1 MSLLA
6 LYKIVETYLKEKGAP
21 KGVLGELDAM
31 MELVQRVVTTPPT
44 ASCTE
49 EAIKTLQYTV

>member
-6 LYKIVETYLKEKGAP
+6 LYKTVETYLKEKGALER
-21 KGVLGELDAM
+21 VLGELDAIV
-31 MELVQRVVTTPPT
+31 ELVQRVITTPLT

-49 EAIKTLQYTV
+49 EG